1 MEKRMALAVALGT
14 GFYILWLYLF
24 PTAPPPQPPPASAD
38 AATQTAAGKTPA
50 APGASPGSTTPGAG
64 TVAGAGGATP
74 AAGATA
80 GPSPGAPGAAIE
92 RAPAPSDGAVAA
104 ANEEPITI
112 DLPRATLR
120 LTNRGARV
128 SSWILKGYRD
138 HPGKPLDLV
147 SVSAAKLDRFP
158 LDLITD
164 DAAADERLRTAL
176 YRVERQ
182 ETDAGPVLTFRWSD
196 GAGTAATKVLRFG
209 GPGEILQVEASASVA
224 GRAVD
229 PAIAW
234 GAGFEEDHE
243 EASERMGVGLRAIR
257 SRGGAIER
265 RFLSKIKPGEPW
277 TDEGTVDFAGIESKY
292 FAAAF
297 VPPPGTAVRLRAEVL
312 RLVEEGRE
320 HLRLTISIRPPA
332 GTPMRLF
339 AGPKDYEVLQSAG
352 LGLDR
357 LLDFGFFGVIA
368 HPLFTA
374 LKFVHRYTGN
384 YGWAIVLLTVA
395 IRLLF
400 FPFLHRSQL
409 KMRQMQEKMKRIQPK
424 MKALK
429 ERYHRLERKEAEKG
443 TGGRHRVRQ
452 EMNEEMMKLYQE
464 EGINPFSSV
473 SGCLPLLAQMPILAA
488 FYTIL
493 SISIELRHAPFV
505 LWVTDLSEKD
515 IALVILMSASM
526 LAQQLMTAS
535 SIPDPAQRRMMYL
548 MPLMFTI
555 FFVNMPSGLVLYWL
569 VNNLLGIVQQYLV
582 NKEADAQAR
591 AGAAAPVRSGLQQPQ
606 QQEKRR

>member
-1 MEKRMALAVALGT
+1 MALAVALGT

-24 PTAPPPQPPPASAD
+24 PTAPSPPPSGA
-38 AATQTAAGKTPA
+38 AATATETAAGDAAA
-50 APGASPGSTTPGAG
+50 APVHAPGSTAAGIEAAGAATPGAG
-64 TVAGAGGATP
+64 AGTATP
-74 AAGATA
+74 PAAV
-80 GPSPGAPGAAIE
+80 E
-92 RAPAPSDGAVAA
+92 RAPAPSEGAVAA
-104 ANEEPITI
+104 ASDEEITI
-112 DLPRATLR
+112 DLPHATLR
-120 LTNRGARV
+120 LGNRGARV
-128 SSWILKGYRD
+128 RSWILKGYRD
-138 HPGKPLDLV
+138 HPGQPLDLV
-147 SVSAAKLDRFP
+147 SAAAAKLDRFP
-158 LDLITD
+158 LDLVTD
-164 DAAADERLRTAL
+164 DAAADEKLRTAL
-176 YRVERQ
+176 YRVERH
-182 ETDAGPVLTFRWSD
+182 ETGDGPDKTTTLTFRWSD
-196 GAGTAATKVLRFG
+196 GRGTSATKVLRFG
-209 GPGEILQVEASASVA
+209 GPGEIVQVEASASVA
-224 GRAVD
+224 GHPVD

-243 EASERMGVGLRAIR
+243 EGSERMGVGLRAVR
-257 SRGGAIER
+257 ARGGAIER

-277 TDEGTVDFAGIESKY
+277 TEEGTVDFAGIESKY

-320 HLRLTISIRPPA
+320 HLRLTVSIRPPA

-339 AGPKDYEVLQSAG
+339 AGPKEYEVLRAAG

-357 LLDFGFFGVIA
+357 LLDFGFFGFIA

-384 YGWAIVLLTVA
+384 YGWAIVLLTIA
-395 IRLLF
+395 IRLCF

-424 MKALK
+424 MKAMK

-443 TGGRHRVRQ
+443 TGGRARVRQ

-493 SISIELRHAPFV
+493 SITIELRHAPFV
-505 LWVTDLSEKD
+505 LWMTDLSEKD
-515 IALVILMSASM
+515 IPLVILMSASM

-591 AGAAAPVRSGLQQPQ
+591 AAAAAPVRSGLQQQQ